1 MFVCDQNPKTD
12 IGYFYMYLSVI
23 DYRNL
28 YVVLMLFQR
37 LNLLRNEYF
46 SFKTTDI
53 CLFFWP
59 IFFIMPNFL
68 SFFTVCRE
76 FVADSVIQASGT
88 VEFEDGLR
96 TGVLL
101 GGCWDP

>member
-1 MFVCDQNPKTD
+1 MSWLGILWEGATRK
-12 IGYFYMYLSVI
+12 YKS
-23 DYRNL
+23 
-28 YVVLMLFQR
+28 
-37 LNLLRNEYF
+37 
-46 SFKTTDI
+46 
-53 CLFFWP
+53 
-59 IFFIMPNFL
+59 IFNY
-68 SFFTVCRE
+68 RE